1 MKRYLGMIFNMADLL
16 LPNVPSKVL
25 DALRARARARNRS
38 VAAEALEVL
47 ETGVEMT
54 LGASLLAWVKTVRQ
68 SDVDFKHAMRFVRE
82 TRDER

>member
-1 MKRYLGMIFNMADLL
+1 MISPYDITMADLL
-16 LPNVPSKVL
+16 LRNVPPKTL

-54 LGASLLAWVKTVRQ
+54 LGESLLAWVKTVRR
-68 SDVDFKHAMRFVRE
+68 SDVDFNQAVRFVRE
-82 TRDER
+82 MRDER